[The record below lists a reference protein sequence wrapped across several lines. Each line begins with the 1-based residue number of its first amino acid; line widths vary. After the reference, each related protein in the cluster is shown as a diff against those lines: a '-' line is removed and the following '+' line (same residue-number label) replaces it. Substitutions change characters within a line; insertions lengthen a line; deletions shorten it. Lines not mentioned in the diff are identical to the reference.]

1 MGPETAVRVDPDGD
15 FSFAQAD
22 PKLEGYVAQNKEYA
36 TAVIGMN
43 GLSPATFTKST
54 GITAVAKQMEL
65 IDRES
70 YRKEHTPILR
80 DAEQRLYN
88 LIRAQVNWMRGGVEV
103 FPPALVEVEYREP
116 VLPVDPLHD
125 MQALQMAIAM
135 HQTSEARARAL
146 RDGTSMEEAQR
157 KIAEEVADERA
168 RMAQTPAP
176 EVGQPSQTPAP
187 VEDEDDDDGEEVEA

>member
-1 MGPETAVRVDPDGD
+1 
-15 FSFAQAD
+15 
-22 PKLEGYVAQNKEYA
+22 
-36 TAVIGMN
+36 
-43 GLSPATFTKST
+43 
-54 GITAVAKQMEL
+54 
-65 IDRES
+65 
-70 YRKEHTPILR
+70 
-80 DAEQRLYN
+80 
-88 LIRAQVNWMRGGVEV
+88 MRGGVEV

-187 VEDEDDDDGEEVEA
+187 VEDEEDGDEEVEA

>member
-1 MGPETAVRVDPDGD
+1 MTDAHEPAPVVD
-15 FSFAQAD
+15 
-22 PKLEGYVAQNKEYA
+22 A
-36 TAVIGMN
+36 TA
-43 GLSPATFTKST
+43 
-54 GITAVAKQMEL
+54 
-65 IDRES
+65 
-70 YRKEHTPILR
+70 
-80 DAEQRLYN
+80 
-88 LIRAQVNWMRGGVEV
+88 
-103 FPPALVEVEYREP
+103 EP

-125 MQALQMAIAM
+125 MQALQMAIAK